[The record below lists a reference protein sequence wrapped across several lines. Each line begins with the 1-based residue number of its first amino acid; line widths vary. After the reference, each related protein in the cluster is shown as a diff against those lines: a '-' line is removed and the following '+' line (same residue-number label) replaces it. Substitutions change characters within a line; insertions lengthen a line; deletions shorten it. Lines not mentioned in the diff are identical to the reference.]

1 MKHKF
6 FSKET
11 KEKIKGFWQGLEI
24 ANRDKAT
31 AQIDYEV
38 KEMQDQ
44 FSLMLFGDAIGLPS
58 PPVSVTMEL
67 LPLMTKDF
75 DRMVLRASE
84 TENGFAEIASIIG
97 EP

>member
-6 FSKET
+6 LSKKT
-11 KEKIKGFWQGLEI
+11 KEKIKGFWKGIEI

-31 AQIDYEV
+31 AQIGYEV

-44 FSLMLFGDAIGLPS
+44 FSLMLFGDAVGLPS

-84 TENGFAEIASIIG
+84 TENGFAEITSIIG